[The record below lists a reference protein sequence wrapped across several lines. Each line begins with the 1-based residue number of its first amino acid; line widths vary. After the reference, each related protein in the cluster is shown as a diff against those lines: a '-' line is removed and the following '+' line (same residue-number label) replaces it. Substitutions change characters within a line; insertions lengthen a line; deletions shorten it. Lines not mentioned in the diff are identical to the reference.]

1 MTLGHEDY
9 ASLIRETRKRMRLNA
24 REFGSLIGV
33 SGRTVENW
41 EQGRRNPSKSALLL
55 IKMMQ
60 QEDVKNVDDKI

>member
-9 ASLIRETRKRMRLNA
+9 ASLIREIRKRMGLNA

-55 IKMMQ
+55 IKKIM
-60 QEDVKNVDDKI
+60 EDVKNVDG

>member
-1 MTLGHEDY
+1 MRDY
-9 ASLIRETRKRMRLNA
+9 ASFIRETRKRMRLNA

-55 IKMMQ
+55 IKKIM
-60 QEDVKNVDDKI
+60 EDVYVDDKI

>member
-1 MTLGHEDY
+1 MIAKNQQNY
-9 ASLIRETRKRMRLNA
+9 SSLVRNARKRTGLNA

-60 QEDVKNVDDKI
+60 QEDVKNVDD

>member
-9 ASLIRETRKRMRLNA
+9 SSLIRETRKRMRLNA

-41 EQGRRNPSKSALLL
+41 EQGRRKPGKPALLL
-55 IKMMQ
+55 IKKIM
-60 QEDVKNVDDKI
+60 EDVKNVDDKI